1 MDEGSVAV
9 EVESEGLPAG
19 SEVCLVNDETGEEI
33 CEPVPESGAQ
43 RQLGILSFRQAEPT
57 VTITFQNVPPGNWR
71 LILRVPG
78 YQDLVIRQNVSV
90 VADQVTDIGSI
101 PVITEQDLTPI
112 TEPTSVPPTAMA
124 TRLANPTATAPSS
137 MTATTVDPGAILDS
151 ILATALPTQSEVLV
165 SGLPSTGSNS
175 GDPGNTSLLLLIA
188 GASAIFFAVAAVAP
202 VATQRKKAE
211 SG

>member
-1 MDEGSVAV
+1 MESGSVTV
-9 EVESEGLPAG
+9 EVDPDDVPEN
-19 SEVCLVNDETGEEI
+19 SEVCLVNDDTGEEM
-33 CEPVPESGAQ
+33 CEPVDGTQASARDGMLA
-43 RQLGILSFRQAEPT
+43 FRQAST
-57 VTITFQNVPPGNWR
+57 ITITFTNVPPGNWT
-71 LILRVPG
+71 LVLRVPG
-78 YQDLVIRQNVSV
+78 FQDLVLEQNVIV
-90 VADQVTDIGSI
+90 AADQVTDAGSV

-112 TEPTSVPPTAMA
+112 TEPTSVPPTATS
-124 TRLANPTATAPSS
+124 TRTDDSTATAPSS

-151 ILATALPTQSEVLV
+151 ILATALPTQSEVLI